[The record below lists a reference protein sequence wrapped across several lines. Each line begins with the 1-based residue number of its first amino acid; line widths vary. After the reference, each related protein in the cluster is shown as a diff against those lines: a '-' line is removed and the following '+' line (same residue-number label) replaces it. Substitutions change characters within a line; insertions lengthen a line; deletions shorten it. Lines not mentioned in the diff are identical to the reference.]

1 MTKTNNSSTRALLSA
16 LLFTLL
22 SLLLFTAKPVMAKAI
37 AESPTAISPLLNGQE
52 VPSIQV
58 KSLNGDNIDLQQL
71 IQGKPSVIFFYRGGW
86 CPFCNAQMGQ
96 LQAIEGDLLE
106 MGFQLIGV
114 SPDAP
119 EELRASMTKNDL
131 NYTLV
136 SDAKL
141 NAMRAFG
148 LAYFTS
154 QAISDRYMAKMQLK
168 NKLWKNAAGESRLVL
183 PVPAVYITDETG
195 LIHFQYIN
203 PNYKVRAEPK
213 LILTAASLIRQ

>member
-1 MTKTNNSSTRALLSA
+1 MTKTPYSRAGALLSV
-16 LLFTLL
+16 LLFTLA
-22 SLLLFTAKPVMAKAI
+22 SLTLIVTPASAKPI
-37 AESPTAISPLLNGQE
+37 AESPTSISPLLNGQE

-58 KSLNGDNIDLQQL
+58 KDLQGKSVDLQQML
-71 IQGKPSVIFFYRGGW
+71 QGKPSVLFFYRGGW

-96 LQAIEGDLLE
+96 LQAIEKDLLK
-106 MGFQLIGV
+106 MGFQLIGI

-119 EELRASMTKNDL
+119 QELRASMTKNDL

-136 SDAKL
+136 SDVNL

-154 QAISDRYMAKMQLK
+154 QSISDRYMAKMKLK
-168 NKLWKNAAGESRLVL
+168 NKLWKNAAGEERLVL
-183 PVPAVYITDETG
+183 PVPAVYITDKTG
-195 LIHFQYIN
+195 LVHFQYIN

-213 LILTAASLIRQ
+213 LILAAASLINS

>member
-1 MTKTNNSSTRALLSA
+1 MTKTPYSRAGALLSV
-16 LLFTLL
+16 LLFTLM
-22 SLLLFTAKPVMAKAI
+22 SLTLIVNPASAKPIAK
-37 AESPTAISPLLNGQE
+37 SPTSISPLLNGQE

-58 KSLNGDNIDLQQL
+58 KDLQGKSVDLQQML
-71 IQGKPSVIFFYRGGW
+71 QGKPSVLFFYRGGW

-96 LQAIEGDLLE
+96 LQAIEKDLLK
-106 MGFQLIGV
+106 MGFQLIGI

-119 EELRASMTKNDL
+119 QELRASMTKNDL

-136 SDAKL
+136 SDVNL

-154 QAISDRYMAKMQLK
+154 QSISDRYMAKMKLK
-168 NKLWKNAAGESRLVL
+168 NKLWKNAAGEERLVL
-183 PVPAVYITDETG
+183 PVPAVYITDKTG
-195 LIHFQYIN
+195 LVHFQYIN

-213 LILTAASLIRQ
+213 LILTAASLINS

>member
-1 MTKTNNSSTRALLSA
+1 MTKTPYSRAGALLSV
-16 LLFTLL
+16 LLFTLA
-22 SLLLFTAKPVMAKAI
+22 SLTLIVTPASAKPI
-37 AESPTAISPLLNGQE
+37 AESPTSISPLLNGQE

-58 KSLNGDNIDLQQL
+58 KDLQGKAVDLQQML
-71 IQGKPSVIFFYRGGW
+71 QGKPSVLFFYRGGW

-96 LQAIEGDLLE
+96 LQAIEKDLLK
-106 MGFQLIGV
+106 MGFQLIGI

-119 EELRASMTKNDL
+119 QELRASMTKNDL

-136 SDAKL
+136 SDVNL

-154 QAISDRYMAKMQLK
+154 QSISDRYMAKMKLK
-168 NKLWKNAAGESRLVL
+168 NKLWKNAAGDERLVL
-183 PVPAVYITDETG
+183 PVPAVYITDKTG
-195 LIHFQYIN
+195 LVHFQYIN

-213 LILTAASLIRQ
+213 LILTAASLINS